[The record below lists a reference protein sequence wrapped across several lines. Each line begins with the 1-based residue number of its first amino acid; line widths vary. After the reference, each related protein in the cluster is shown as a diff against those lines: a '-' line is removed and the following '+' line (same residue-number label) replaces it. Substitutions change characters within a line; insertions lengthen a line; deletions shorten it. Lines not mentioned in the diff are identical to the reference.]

1 MKFKDI
7 VNEIAWKCKD
17 GMPNFKR
24 DDDVKLLKKQL
35 INEGWS
41 LNAIYS
47 LLDNLNLTEEEKADV
62 IAKTLALAKKKAKK
76 GQTYSSPRSKKVY
89 TRGEEGEEGE
99 EDEEGEET
107 GDKEETTESE
117 TLEDTHGKL
126 KTFRK
131 VKEEALENLKQG
143 NEELSEE
150 LLSGKVESASQ
161 ISDDLGECSGSPVI
175 PGATESATAKFT
187 FIAWA
192 SSARSTLHLRVL
204 TDSGNNAVRRAKAEE
219 VKACLDK
226 KGYKTEETSKPTEF
240 YIIAPDGTKV
250 KVFVKKDPGIG
261 KAQGESE
268 AYEAISA
275 LAMVIAGTEEM
286 TPELMSEALT
296 QLINEGTYTTPDGTV
311 VNIQDLKGTGVLWLQ
326 NPENFEKAL
335 GLLKPLLEKEDI
347 ANIRAASQSTLDT
360 AIEQG
365 DLPEGTKLSIV
376 CEGGLD
382 TDENRSDLFVYGI
395 TPDGEKVLLVG
406 ISIKDGT
413 NSQLGQ
419 LGAGKA
425 RDAVASTEP
434 GSEERRQ
441 ALQEYYEKMISKLPE
456 AIRERYY
463 NKLVNM
469 PSDKTNFA
477 ELMLES
483 TMEAA
488 QEADTPEE
496 GAQVLL
502 DHLLWNFVGTNPP
515 EEMREFL
522 YVDKGKVV
530 SVPIPPH
537 GDSKKVMKKMAKALK
552 SGRLR
557 MAPDKGKY
565 YKGDN
570 PDSVAFFEYETEAGE
585 VVSVLNGRD
594 KSKILATGE
603 RQVERTYN
611 NKTKNTIGFLQCKV
625 K

>member
-7 VNEIAWKCKD
+7 VNEIAWRCKD

-35 INEGWS
+35 IKEGWS
-41 LNAIYS
+41 LEAIYALIDKLS
-47 LLDNLNLTEEEKADV
+47 EDDIVQKKQKDGSYGKSYTVKKHSPDRGQKLVKKDASPEDIKKLDK
-62 IAKTLALAKKKAKK
+62 
-76 GQTYSSPRSKKVY
+76 
-89 TRGEEGEEGE
+89 
-99 EDEEGEET
+99 DEPE
-107 GDKEETTESE
+107 DKEETTESE

-126 KTFRK
+126 KTFPK

-219 VKACLDK
+219 VKAEMRK
-226 KGYKTEETSKPTEF
+226 KGYKIEETSKPTEF
-240 YIIAPDGTKV
+240 YIIAPDGTKA

-477 ELMLES
+477 EHMLES

-611 NKTKNTIGFLQCKV
+611 NKTKNTIGFLQCKL

>member
-17 GMPNFKR
+17 GMPNFNR
-24 DDDVKLLKKQL
+24 ADDVMLLKNQL
-35 INEGWS
+35 IKEGWS
-41 LNAIYS
+41 LEAIYS

-62 IAKTLALAKKKAKK
+62 IGDTLPKARKKAKK

-89 TRGEEGEEGE
+89 TRGK

-107 GDKEETTESE
+107 GDKEETTEPE
-117 TLEDTHGKL
+117 TLENTHGKL
-126 KTFRK
+126 KTFQK
-131 VKEEALENLKQG
+131 VKEDSLKNLENADK
-143 NEELSEE
+143 ELSEKI
-150 LLSGKVESASQ
+150 LKDKVESVEKMADSLEK
-161 ISDDLGECSGSPVI
+161 IAGSPVI
-175 PGATESATAKFT
+175 PGSTAAATKNFNFISFATSAK
-187 FIAWA
+187 
-192 SSARSTLHLRVL
+192 STIHLRVL
-204 TDSGNNAVRRAKAEE
+204 TDSGNNAVRKAKADE
-219 VKACLDK
+219 VMAELK
-226 KGYKTEETSKPTEF
+226 KEGYEIKETSKPTEF
-240 YIIAPDGTKV
+240 FMIAPDGTKA
-250 KVFVKKDPGIG
+250 KVFVKKDPGVG

-275 LAMVIAGTEEM
+275 LSMVIAGTEGI
-286 TPELMSEALT
+286 TPESMSEALT
-296 QLINEGTYTTPDGTV
+296 QLINEGTYTTSEGTV
-311 VNIQDLKGTGVLWLQ
+311 VNVQDLKGTGKLWLQ
-326 NPENFEKAL
+326 DPNNFDKAL
-335 GLLKPLLEKEDI
+335 GLLKPLLDKEDV
-347 ANIRAASQSTLDT
+347 ADIRAAAKSTLNS

-365 DLPEGTKLSIV
+365 DLPEGTTLSIV

-382 TDENRSDLFVYGI
+382 TDENRSDLFVYGT

-441 ALQEYYEKMISKLPE
+441 ALQEYHEKMISKLPE

-469 PSDKTNFA
+469 PTDKTNFA
-477 ELMLES
+477 EHMLES
-483 TMEAA
+483 TMEVA
-488 QEADTPEE
+488 QEAGGEE
-496 GAQVLL
+496 GAKVLF

-537 GDSKKVMKKMAKALK
+537 GDSEKVMNKMAKALK
-552 SGRLR
+552 SGRLG
-557 MAPDKGKY
+557 MAKDKGKY

-570 PDSVAFFEYETEAGE
+570 PDSVSFFEYETENGE
-585 VVSVLNGRD
+585 KVSILNGRD

-611 NKTKNTIGFLQCKV
+611 NKTKNTVAFLQCKL